1 MMYNYLQSMIEDV
14 KTYIEDN
21 IDMNEIRSTED
32 LEALEVKLNDDCWIS
47 DSVTGNAS
55 GSYTF
60 NTWEAH
66 ENIEG
71 DDEAYTYIRNAV
83 DEFCIEAG
91 TVAEK
96 FLNEDWEYFDV
107 TIRCY
112 LLGQAINE
120 ALDEMENDDE
130 LEKFFGLLD
139 DDEEEEE

>member
-1 MMYNYLQSMIEDV
+1 MYNYIEAMKEDI
-14 KTYIEDN
+14 KDYINENVEAGEYYDRDN
-21 IDMNEIRSTED
+21 MEQNLYDD
-32 LEALEVKLNDDCWIS
+32 LFCE

-60 NTWEAH
+60 NTWKAH

-91 TVAEK
+91 TVADK
-96 FLNEDWEYFDV
+96 FLNEDWDYFDV

-112 LLGQAINE
+112 LLGQAITE

-130 LEKFFGLLD
+130 LEKFFGMTE
-139 DDEEEEE
+139 DEEEEEEDEE

>member
-1 MMYNYLQSMIEDV
+1 MIMYNYIEAMKEDI
-14 KTYIEDN
+14 KEYINENVEVGEYYNRDN
-21 IDMNEIRSTED
+21 MEQNLYDD
-32 LEALEVKLNDDCWIS
+32 LFCE

-60 NTWEAH
+60 STWKAH

-71 DDEAYTYIRNAV
+71 DDESHTYIRNAIE
-83 DEFCIEAG
+83 DFCIPAE

-112 LLGQAINE
+112 LLGQAITE

-130 LEKFFGLLD
+130 LERFFGMLD
-139 DDEEEEE
+139 NEEEGDEE

>member
-1 MMYNYLQSMIEDV
+1 MYNYIEAMKEDI
-14 KTYIEDN
+14 KEYINENVEAGEYYDRDN
-21 IDMNEIRSTED
+21 MEQNLYDD
-32 LEALEVKLNDDCWIS
+32 LFCE

-60 NTWEAH
+60 NTWKAH

-71 DDEAYTYIRNAV
+71 DDEAHTYIRNAV
-83 DEFCIEAG
+83 EDFCIPAE

-112 LLGQAINE
+112 LLGQAITE

-130 LEKFFGLLD
+130 LERFFGML
-139 DDEEEEE
+139 DDEEEGDEE